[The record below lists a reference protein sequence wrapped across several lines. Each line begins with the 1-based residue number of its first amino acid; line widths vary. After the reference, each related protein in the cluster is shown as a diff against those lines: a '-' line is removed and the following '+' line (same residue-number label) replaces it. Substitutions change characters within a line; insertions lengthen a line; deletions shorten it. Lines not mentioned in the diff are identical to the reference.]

1 MSVAAKPALVS
12 ALPGLLPHA
21 GSRDVAD
28 ALIACLHPVFAPKV
42 STFTE
47 KRRRLGGGDEVWT
60 RGGESGAGPSSAAAW
75 VEECI
80 LSALHQLSPMSLG
93 GSSALSGMVTGQT
106 DWAAAA
112 PRRARAAAGLVR
124 VCAAVGRD
132 RPRLRSSGVGTTHEW
147 LKWARRANDAGDGL
161 VATAF
166 TGVLDAAVELARM
179 EKTENGASFNE
190 DDLTQDLLLWPWG
203 NGAINE
209 APAEIRRAAKI
220 ASLRASLAAA
230 AARGKASSSTQ
241 QSMRQLLQSS
251 VKEPDQGVVAAT
263 VSWMPAAS
271 LLLGND
277 PTAGIDMVMNIA
289 ANDTATPEVR
299 AAVAVA
305 VGGLAAAGIAVG
317 AKAHADM
324 SLRAKARDA
333 GQRAIASVGIPEKK
347 YLAAANDLSAAVSEA
362 VKASGGKVAAKY
374 VVTVV
379 SAAQVLAPML
389 TVDEDD
395 SVAAAALWAL
405 PTVFEHAQQ
414 HGGANAMRGASEVS
428 ALATPLALHRAEGV
442 RSALRDAAPALASRG
457 VLLDAAT
464 TQTSKESPHLEDDIK
479 EEGLALLRRLKATI
493 EAAASDPTMRE
504 SALQIFAAAAAALP
518 HQDALTAALIVILHR
533 LDDKDAGV
541 RAAAVD
547 LVRAAASR
555 RGVRPRE
562 LLLGNRLLATHL
574 GVALP
579 SHPVMLMTMAEALLD
594 MPDTNLLLEVLP
606 AAVPRLVERQDLDT
620 LKAYA
625 ARLGPDF
632 TVGGI
637 LHDWCYTAIADL
649 INNGSE
655 RSPSAVEACKKFLE
669 KQTGVKLEVLVTD
682 HKKELMRV
690 LIRSAGADDASD
702 PQNEAERLQQV
713 LGTLAQLADGTDK
726 PPRFRTFSA
735 RTSRGWSWAITT
747 IEAGTPRRSAD
758 SSARSPSW
766 CTS

>member
-1 MSVAAKPALVS
+1 MSALV
-12 ALPGLLPHA
+12 
-21 GSRDVAD
+21 
-28 ALIACLHPVFAPKV
+28 
-42 STFTE
+42 
-47 KRRRLGGGDEVWT
+47 
-60 RGGESGAGPSSAAAW
+60 
-75 VEECI
+75 
-80 LSALHQLSPMSLG
+80 
-93 GSSALSGMVTGQT
+93 
-106 DWAAAA
+106 
-112 PRRARAAAGLVR
+112 
-124 VCAAVGRD
+124 
-132 RPRLRSSGVGTTHEW
+132 
-147 LKWARRANDAGDGL
+147 
-161 VATAF
+161 
-166 TGVLDAAVELARM
+166 
-179 EKTENGASFNE
+179 
-190 DDLTQDLLLWPWG
+190 
-203 NGAINE
+203 
-209 APAEIRRAAKI
+209 
-220 ASLRASLAAA
+220 
-230 AARGKASSSTQ
+230 
-241 QSMRQLLQSS
+241 
-251 VKEPDQGVVAAT
+251 
-263 VSWMPAAS
+263 
-271 LLLGND
+271 
-277 PTAGIDMVMNIA
+277 
-289 ANDTATPEVR
+289 
-299 AAVAVA
+299 
-305 VGGLAAAGIAVG
+305 
-317 AKAHADM
+317 
-324 SLRAKARDA
+324 
-333 GQRAIASVGIPEKK
+333 
-347 YLAAANDLSAAVSEA
+347 
-362 VKASGGKVAAKY
+362 
-374 VVTVV
+374 
-379 SAAQVLAPML
+379 
-389 TVDEDD
+389 
-395 SVAAAALWAL
+395 
-405 PTVFEHAQQ
+405 
-414 HGGANAMRGASEVS
+414 
-428 ALATPLALHRAEGV
+428 TPLALHRAEGV

-464 TQTSKESPHLEDDIK
+464 TQTSKESPGDDDIK

-541 RAAAVD
+541 RAAAVN

-682 HKKELMRV
+682 HKKELMRI

-726 PPRFRTFSA
+726 PPSVPDFLRPHFTWLVMGDHNDRSGDAAAQRRFLRSLTIMVHLIGPHLPQFAPKVMAHLTSA
-735 RTSRGWSWAITT
+735 LERPSLLVR
-747 IEAGTPRRSAD
+747 TPR
-758 SSARSPSW
+758 SPRGS
-766 CTS
+766 CS